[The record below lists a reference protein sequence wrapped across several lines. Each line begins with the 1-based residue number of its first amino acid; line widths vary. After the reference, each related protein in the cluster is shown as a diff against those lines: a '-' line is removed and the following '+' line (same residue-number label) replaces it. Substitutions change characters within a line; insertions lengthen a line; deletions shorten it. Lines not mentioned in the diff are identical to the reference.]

1 MSFNSVSRRG
11 FFAQLFTAGAGAVA
25 RVVSS
30 AVPESPPTPQRAW
43 VIVELGWEHN
53 DEFTSAE
60 GEYPLTQLF
69 FDKAL
74 AEAECQRLSAEF
86 FAAETPTEFEVDFA
100 AYLDEAEHHSFDEH
114 AVTWEALRERGF
126 PDPYYVLELG
136 ASELRGES

>member
-1 MSFNSVSRRG
+1 M
-11 FFAQLFTAGAGAVA
+11 A
-25 RVVSS
+25 RVVT
-30 AVPESPPTPQRAW
+30 AGVPALPPPAPQRAW

-60 GEYPLTQLF
+60 GEYPRTQLF

-74 AEAECQRLSAEF
+74 ADVECQRLSAEF

-100 AYLDEAEHHSFDEH
+100 TYLDGAEQPNLDELTI
-114 AVTWEALRERGF
+114 TWEGLRARGF

-136 ASELRGES
+136 ANELRGG

>member
-1 MSFNSVSRRG
+1 
-11 FFAQLFTAGAGAVA
+11 VA

>member
-1 MSFNSVSRRG
+1 
-11 FFAQLFTAGAGAVA
+11 VA
-25 RVVSS
+25 RVVT
-30 AVPESPPTPQRAW
+30 AGAPALPLPAPQRAW

-53 DEFTSAE
+53 DEFTYAE
-60 GEYPLTQLF
+60 GEYPRTQLF

-100 AYLDEAEHHSFDEH
+100 AYLDEAEHHSFDEL
-114 AVTWEALRERGF
+114 AITWDGLRSRGF

-136 ASELRGES
+136 ANELRGG

>member
-1 MSFNSVSRRG
+1 M
-11 FFAQLFTAGAGAVA
+11 A
-25 RVVSS
+25 RVVTS
-30 AVPESPPTPQRAW
+30 AAPSVQYKTPQRAW

-60 GEYPLTQLF
+60 GETPLTQLF

-74 AEAECQRLSAEF
+74 ADTECQRLSAEF

-100 AYLDEAEHHSFDEH
+100 AYLGEAEHHSFDEH

-136 ASELRGES
+136 ASELRGTS